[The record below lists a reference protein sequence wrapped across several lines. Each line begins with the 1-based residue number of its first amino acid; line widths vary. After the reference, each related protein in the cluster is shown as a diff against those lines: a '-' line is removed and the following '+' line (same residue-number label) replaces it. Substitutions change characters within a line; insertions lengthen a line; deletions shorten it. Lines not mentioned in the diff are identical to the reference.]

1 MEKEMTQAERV
12 RQSQLTIAR
21 GMKVLPESLKVLE
34 DVRDWTA
41 REWLYI
47 CALDGMDIKQLVKNS
62 NGRLTVT
69 YIKKCRGDFFEN
81 KYADPEKL
89 RTEMEQMQKEVKE
102 TCEESRR
109 VRKAV
114 TEMIAHQKDHPHDN
128 NEEMTALIREKEDV
142 IKELYEQINILKQSE
157 VSRNQDVQHENEP
170 PEDNKFSVV
179 KLFRNRSSDRKRKS
193 ETKKFV
199 EQYLQDDRFSSEQIE
214 FFLDCMEEGMGL
226 RDVEKLAIPGISVD
240 VMKRLK
246 ALCIK

>member
-47 CALDGMDIKQLVKNS
+47 CALDGVDIKQLVNNS
-62 NGRLTVT
+62 KGKLTVT
-69 YIKKCRGDFFEN
+69 YIKKCRDDFFES
-81 KYADPEKL
+81 KYAAPEKL
-89 RTEMEQMQKEVKE
+89 QTDMEQMQREVKE
-102 TCEESRR
+102 TCEKSRR

-114 TEMIAHQKDHPHDN
+114 TEMIAQQKNLQSDN
-128 NEEMTALIREKEDV
+128 QQDMTTVIREKDDI
-142 IKELYEQINILKQSE
+142 IKHLQEQINVLKKDATQAAY
-157 VSRNQDVQHENEP
+157 H
-170 PEDNKFSVV
+170 NKELNDKKSSVL
-179 KLFRNRSSDRKRKS
+179 KLFHGRVIGRKRKS

-199 EQYLQDDRFSSEQIE
+199 EQYLRDDKFDSEQIE
-214 FFLDCMEEGMGL
+214 FLLACMEEGMCL
-226 RDVEKLAIPGISVD
+226 SDIEKLAIPGISVD